1 MNINARKLC
10 ADVLFS
16 VYNNNSYLSE
26 ILSSI
31 RKKYDIAP
39 IDMRFIN
46 EVCHGVM
53 KYKIRIDYIISK
65 NSTLRLKKI
74 SQYILCILE
83 CAVYQIIFMD
93 RVPKEAAV
101 DEAVKLVK
109 EIGQSKAVGFVN
121 AVLRSISSNGGNVSY
136 PENETENFS
145 KYCSIPLWLA
155 RRWVNQFGIDEAKKI
170 AKSFLKKGELMLR
183 CNTLKTSPEVLVKS
197 LRDKGINAKIHKN
210 SMTDIGYMIECTNMT
225 NLDKLPEFESGYFY
239 IQDFAAALTVE
250 VLGPKNGETVI
261 DMCSSPGGKTTHI
274 AEKMGNKG
282 RIIAFDIY
290 EHKLKRINENA
301 KRLGID
307 IIEPS
312 ISDGTMPRDE
322 FIGVADRVLVDAP
335 CSGLGVLRKKPDIK
349 YFRKEED
356 IFELAKTGLSI
367 LENASKYLRCGGV
380 LVYSTCTIDCVEN
393 EDVTRNFLS
402 NHPDFC
408 LEPIKEY
415 NKDNDG
421 CLTLYP
427 HTDGCDGFYIC
438 KMKKIR

>member
-10 ADVLFS
+10 ADVLLS

-26 ILSSI
+26 TLSSL
-31 RKKYDIAP
+31 RKKYDISP

-46 EVCHGVM
+46 EVTHGVM

-65 NSTLRLKKI
+65 NSSLRLKKI

-93 RVPKEAAV
+93 RVPNEAAV

-109 EIGQSKAVGFVN
+109 EIGQNRACGFVN

-136 PENETENFS
+136 PENEIENFS
-145 KYCSIPLWLA
+145 TYCSIPLWLA
-155 RRWVNQFGIDEAKKI
+155 KRWENQFGMEEAKKI
-170 AKSFLKKGELMLR
+170 AKSLLNKGELMLR
-183 CNTLKTSPEVLVKS
+183 CNTLKTSPEVLIES
-197 LRDKGINAKIHKN
+197 LNGHGINAKVHN
-210 SMTDIGYMIECTNMT
+210 NQMTDIGYMIECSNMN
-225 NLDKLPEFESGYFY
+225 NLEKLPEFENGHFY
-239 IQDFAAALTVE
+239 VQDFAAALTVE
-250 VLGPKNGETVI
+250 VLAPKSGETVI
-261 DMCSSPGGKTTHI
+261 DMCAAPGGKTTHI
-274 AEKMGNKG
+274 AEKMGNNGKV
-282 RIIAFDIY
+282 IAFDIH
-290 EHKLKRINENA
+290 EHKLKRINQNA

-307 IIEPS
+307 IICAS
-312 ISDGTMPRDE
+312 TSDGTMLRE
-322 FIGVADRVLVDAP
+322 EYRGVADRVLVDAP

-356 IFELAKTGLSI
+356 ISELSKTGLSI
-367 LENASKYLRCGGV
+367 LENASKYLKCGGI
-380 LVYSTCTIDCVEN
+380 LVYSTCTIDPCEN
-393 EDVTRNFLS
+393 EDVTKEFLS